1 MLLFSCKKQIEQ
13 ELPEKEEVTAAPIL
27 KPITKNI
34 SPQIQGYYHG
44 IPSDYSNSTDRYPL
58 LIFIHGAGQ
67 FGNGK
72 NDLPLLL
79 MEGVT
84 QLLDEQR
91 IPSTFSQ
98 NNNDHSFIFLS
109 PQFKEKFT
117 TQDLHTFINFAKSE
131 YRIDSTRI
139 YLAGLS
145 IGGILC
151 TDYAA
156 EYKDQV
162 AAIVPMAG
170 INNNDPLM
178 NEKAASL
185 YNSKTPVWAF
195 HNDKDLAIKTST
207 TIDFI
212 NLIKQGTD
220 PDFIRL
226 TILSPDGNANHDA
239 WTRATDPLF
248 KVDEM
253 NIYEWMLKYSLP

>member
-1 MLLFSCKKQIEQ
+1 MEP
-13 ELPEKEEVTAAPIL
+13 ELPEKEEAIAAPIL
-27 KPITKNI
+27 KPFTRNI

-44 IPSDYSNSTDRYPL
+44 IPSVYNNSTDSYPL
-58 LIFIHGAGQ
+58 LIFIHGSGQ

-91 IPSTFSQ
+91 IPPTFSL
-98 NNNDHSFIFLS
+98 NNSEHSFVFLS

-117 TQDLHTFINFAKSE
+117 TQDLHSFISFAKSE
-131 YRIDSTRI
+131 YRIDSSRI
-139 YLAGLS
+139 YLSGLS

-156 EYKDQV
+156 AYKNQV

-170 INNNDPLM
+170 INSNDPSM
-178 NEKAASL
+178 KEKATAIAA
-185 YNSKTPVWAF
+185 YKTAVWAF

-212 NLIKQGTD
+212 NLLKKGSN
-220 PDFIRL
+220 PDLIRL
-226 TILSPDGNANHDA
+226 TILSPEGNANHDA

-248 KVDEM
+248 KVEGQ
-253 NIYEWMLKYSLP
+253 NIYEWMLKYSLQ

>member
-1 MLLFSCKKQIEQ
+1 MEQ
-13 ELPEKEEVTAAPIL
+13 QLPEKEEVPAAPIL
-27 KPITKNI
+27 KPFTRNI

-44 IPSDYSNSTDRYPL
+44 IPSVYDNSTDQYPL

-91 IPSTFSQ
+91 IPPTFSQ
-98 NNNDHSFIFLS
+98 NNKDHSFIFLS

-117 TQDLHTFINFAKSE
+117 TQDLHAFISFAKSE
-131 YRIDSTRI
+131 YRIDPKRI
-139 YLAGLS
+139 YLSGLS

-156 EYKDQV
+156 EFPNQV
-162 AAIVPMAG
+162 AAILPMAG
-170 INNNDPLM
+170 INNNDPMM
-178 NEKAASL
+178 NDKATAL
-185 YNSKTPVWAF
+185 YQSKTPVWAF

-212 NLIKQGTD
+212 NLIKKGTD

-248 KVDEM
+248 KVDGK

>member
-1 MLLFSCKKQIEQ
+1 MEQ
-13 ELPEKEEVTAAPIL
+13 QLPEKEEATAAPIL
-27 KPITKNI
+27 KPFTRNI

-44 IPSDYSNSTDRYPL
+44 IPSVYNTSTDLYPL

-91 IPSTFSQ
+91 IPPTFSQ
-98 NNNDHSFIFLS
+98 NNKDHSFIYLS

-117 TQDLHTFINFAKSE
+117 TQDLNAFISFAKSE
-131 YRIDSTRI
+131 YRIDPSRI
-139 YLAGLS
+139 YLSGLS

-156 EYKDQV
+156 EFPNQV
-162 AAIVPMAG
+162 AAILPMAG
-170 INNNDPLM
+170 INNNDPLR
-178 NEKAASL
+178 NDKANAL
-185 YNSKTPVWAF
+185 YQSKTPVWAF

-212 NLIKQGTD
+212 NLIKKGTD

-226 TILSPDGNANHDA
+226 TILPPDGNANHDA

-248 KVDEM
+248 KVDGM